1 MKSFLSKSNPCWLEI
16 YLFSKDSSHKSEF
29 FFPHFLFDWKYVFI
43 WIYISLVYR
52 WSDGHIMFRLPVYL
66 LNLILFFVCT
76 FILLLL
82 DTLSAAFI
90 LQGHFCNINYLMMD
104 FLLVSF
110 FFLILFPFSHVGTMK
125 MISLFVG
132 FVMLFWNL
140 SPFGL
145 PIKLLVNIMR

>member
-1 MKSFLSKSNPCWLEI
+1 
-16 YLFSKDSSHKSEF
+16 
-29 FFPHFLFDWKYVFI
+29 
-43 WIYISLVYR
+43 
-52 WSDGHIMFRLPVYL
+52 MFRLPVYL

-110 FFLILFPFSHVGTMK
+110 FFSHF
-125 MISLFVG
+125 ISLFSCRYNENDQPVCRVCDVVLKSESIWPAHQASRKHHEVILRYPNYASISSFDG
-132 FVMLFWNL
+132 GTHILKDHIHLAQRL
-140 SPFGL
+140 S
-145 PIKLLVNIMR
+145 